1 MKVEQKSY
9 AQILILG
16 KGDFIFSHIYHEY
29 EAMCPFMCFPGIVA
43 WDFRA
48 SLKKHDG
55 IVRDK
60 DVIMLLED
68 YWELLAPDE
77 RKAILDHELGHISSG
92 HLKAIEEK
100 IKQGRFGGTKVDQTE
115 EMEADAY
122 SANLNGKKAMH
133 HGLIKALEVIVLG
146 AKQKGQRVTISQVID
161 HNPIIKNRLQV
172 LAAEE
177 GQSS

>member
-9 AQILILG
+9 AQILIVG
-16 KGDFIFSHIYHEY
+16 KDDFIFSRIYREY

-48 SLKKHDG
+48 SLKKPDG
-55 IVRDK
+55 VVRDK
-60 DVIMLLED
+60 DVILLLED
-68 YWELLAPDE
+68 YWDLLAAE
-77 RKAILDHELGHISSG
+77 EKKAVLDHELGHISSG
-92 HLKAIEEK
+92 HLKVIAEQ
-100 IKQGRFGGTKVDQTE
+100 IKSGRYGGTKVDEGE

-146 AKQKGQRVTISQVID
+146 YKEKGHRITLSQVID
-161 HNPIIKNRLQV
+161 NNPIIKNRLKV
-172 LAAEE
+172 LAEE
-177 GQSS
+177 EQSS